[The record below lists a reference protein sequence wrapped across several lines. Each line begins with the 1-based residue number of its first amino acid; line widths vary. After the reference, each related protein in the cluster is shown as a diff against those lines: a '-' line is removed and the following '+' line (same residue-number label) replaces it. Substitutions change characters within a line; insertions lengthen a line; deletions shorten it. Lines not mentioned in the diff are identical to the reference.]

1 MTLNEEKQIVIDS
14 IIGEML
20 KEVKN
25 NSETTSEMLNKI
37 NKFIE
42 KLIISDF

>member
-1 MTLNEEKQIVIDS
+1 MTLNEEKQIVIDG

-25 NSETTSEMLNKI
+25 NNETTSEMLSKI

>member
-25 NSETTSEMLNKI
+25 NSETTSEMLSKI

-42 KLIISDF
+42 KIIISDF

>member
-1 MTLNEEKQIVIDS
+1 MTLNEEKQIVIDG
-14 IIGEML
+14 IIREML

-25 NSETTSEMLNKI
+25 NNETTSEMLSKI

-42 KLIISDF
+42 KLIIIDF

>member
-1 MTLNEEKQIVIDS
+1 MTLNEEKQIVIDG
-14 IIGEML
+14 IIREML

-25 NSETTSEMLNKI
+25 NNETTSEMLSKI

>member
-20 KEVKN
+20 KEVKKN
-25 NSETTSEMLNKI
+25 NETTSEMLSKI